1 MTEARTQYGACNLCE
16 AICGLEFKVRDNRI
30 ESIRPDPQDP
40 LSRGHICPKA
50 VALKDVHEDP
60 DRLRRPV
67 RREPDGSWREIDWDQ
82 ALDLA
87 ADRLAAIHEAHG
99 ADAIAAY
106 LGNPNVHNYGSMT
119 HAQHFLGHIKTRNR
133 YSATSCD
140 QLPHQLVA
148 WWLYGHQ
155 LLVPIPDIDRTGY
168 LLMLGANPMAS
179 NGSLMT
185 VPDFRGRLKALQSR
199 GGKLVVIDPRRS
211 ETAAVADRHHFIRP
225 GTDAAFLLLLLQCL
239 LQRGAEPGR
248 LAAFVDGVDTVCAAI
263 RAPAPA
269 ELSAACGIP
278 VDAVDAIAAEFLAAG
293 AAVCYGRMGVS
304 TQRHGTLCQWLIQ
317 LVNVLTGNLDREGGA
332 LFTLPAVDS
341 IGAGARPG
349 HFDKWRS
356 RVRQLPEFGGELP
369 AATMVDEMLTD
380 GEGQVRAFIAIAGN
394 PVLSTPD
401 GEALAAALEAM
412 EFVLAVDFYI
422 NETTRHADLIL
433 PPTCAVEHD
442 HYDLIFH
449 VFAVRNTARF
459 SEAVVEPA
467 DDARHDWEIF
477 TALGERLAQRL
488 GSRPRGGVRPEQ
500 IIDMGLQ
507 SGPYGAAG
515 DHPAALSLEA
525 LKRHPHGIDLG
536 PLSPS
541 LPQRLVG
548 RQRID
553 LAVPAMLDELAAFAG
568 SLAEP
573 AADAEFPL
581 RLIGRRHV
589 RSNNSWMHNYHRL
602 VKGKRRDQ
610 LLMHGEDLAALGL
623 ADGATVR
630 LVSRRGA
637 VEVPVSAS
645 DEIMPGVVSL
655 PHGWGHGRR
664 GTRLTTANAH
674 PGVNANAL
682 TDPEFLDMSGNA
694 ALNGVPVRV
703 EAV

>member
-1 MTEARTQYGACNLCE
+1 MC
-16 AICGLEFKVRDNRI
+16 IRD
-30 ESIRPDPQDP
+30 S
-40 LSRGHICPKA
+40 S
-50 VALKDVHEDP
+50 
-60 DRLRRPV
+60 
-67 RREPDGSWREIDWDQ
+67 
-82 ALDLA
+82 
-87 ADRLAAIHEAHG
+87 
-99 ADAIAAY
+99 
-106 LGNPNVHNYGSMT
+106 
-119 HAQHFLGHIKTRNR
+119 
-133 YSATSCD
+133 
-140 QLPHQLVA
+140 
-148 WWLYGHQ
+148 
-155 LLVPIPDIDRTGY
+155 
-168 LLMLGANPMAS
+168 
-179 NGSLMT
+179 
-185 VPDFRGRLKALQSR
+185 
-199 GGKLVVIDPRRS
+199 
-211 ETAAVADRHHFIRP
+211 
-225 GTDAAFLLLLLQCL
+225 
-239 LQRGAEPGR
+239 
-248 LAAFVDGVDTVCAAI
+248 
-263 RAPAPA
+263 
-269 ELSAACGIP
+269 
-278 VDAVDAIAAEFLAAG
+278 
-293 AAVCYGRMGVS
+293 
-304 TQRHGTLCQWLIQ
+304 
-317 LVNVLTGNLDREGGA
+317 
-332 LFTLPAVDS
+332 
-341 IGAGARPG
+341 
-349 HFDKWRS
+349 
-356 RVRQLPEFGGELP
+356 
-369 AATMVDEMLTD
+369 
-380 GEGQVRAFIAIAGN
+380 
-394 PVLSTPD
+394 
-401 GEALAAALEAM
+401 
-412 EFVLAVDFYI
+412 
-422 NETTRHADLIL
+422 
-433 PPTCAVEHD
+433 
-442 HYDLIFH
+442 
-449 VFAVRNTARF
+449 
-459 SEAVVEPA
+459 
-467 DDARHDWEIF
+467 
-477 TALGERLAQRL
+477 
-488 GSRPRGGVRPEQ
+488 
-500 IIDMGLQ
+500 
-507 SGPYGAAG
+507 AAG